1 MAVDP
6 RYKRKLVEHL
16 NFLARS
22 CQAWDQGAHEE
33 SLRIATSA
41 RVLLHDTQ
49 MSTSVLTLLNGW
61 SPNGRWLAYASDE
74 AGNFQVFV
82 RAYPGPGG
90 KWQISTEGGYAPRWS
105 PDGTELFY
113 RWQRELNV
121 LAVDGDADSFRAS
134 GRETLFDDLSGTV
147 SADIDYDPIDA
158 NRFLIVELAGDDF
171 APPGVTVVVN
181 WLDDLKRRVPN

>member
-1 MAVDP
+1 MLVSPRGWTTDGRSLILEYTNENAANVAV
-6 RYKRKLVEHL
+6 
-16 NFLARS
+16 FS
-22 CQAWDQGAHEE
+22 EE
-33 SLRIATSA
+33 DGELKVVLETPSTEQSAT
-41 RVLLHDTQ
+41 L
-49 MSTSVLTLLNGW
+49 